1 MMTEKGDLDLFA
13 HLFMEFSKA
22 YFKTDENIRDD
33 TDYGDVLD
41 KAYKE
46 YTE

>member
-1 MMTEKGDLDLFA
+1 MIEKGDLGLFA

-22 YFKTDENIRDD
+22 YLKTDESLRDD
-33 TDYGDVLD
+33 ADYGDVLD
-41 KAYKE
+41 KAYRE

>member
-1 MMTEKGDLDLFA
+1 MIEKGDLELFA

-22 YFKTDENIRDD
+22 YLETDESLRAD